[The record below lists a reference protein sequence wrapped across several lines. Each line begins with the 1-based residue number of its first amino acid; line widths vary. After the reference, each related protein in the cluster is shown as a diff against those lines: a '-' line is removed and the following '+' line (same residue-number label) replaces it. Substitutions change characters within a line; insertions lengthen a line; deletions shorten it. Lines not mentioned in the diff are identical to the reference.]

1 VGPANGR
8 PLQRRF
14 CFGRCEL
21 HASKAPNKKGRREI
35 VIHSRDHMRAG
46 YAGGE
51 LKEAIGTSNVYE
63 KPVDA

>member
-1 VGPANGR
+1 MGDLFNDDFALVVASS
-8 PLQRRF
+8 
-14 CFGRCEL
+14 
-21 HASKAPNKKGRREI
+21 ASKAPNKKGRREI
-35 VIHSRDHMRAG
+35 LIHSRDHMRAG